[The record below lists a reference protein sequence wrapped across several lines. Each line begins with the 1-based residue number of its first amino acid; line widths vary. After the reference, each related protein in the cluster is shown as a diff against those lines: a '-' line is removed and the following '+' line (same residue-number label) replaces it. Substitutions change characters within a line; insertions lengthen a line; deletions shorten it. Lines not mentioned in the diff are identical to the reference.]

1 MTNSHNNR
9 LTTFLRRLLS
19 PRFLYFYAVLS
30 LAVPNVALC
39 FTERMPFMA
48 CLANVLLPLGVYG
61 GLMALSRKTG
71 CQVWRVFLLIFFAA
85 FQLVL
90 IYLYGRGV
98 IAVDMFLN
106 LVTSN
111 PGEML
116 ELLDNLVP
124 AVAGVVVL
132 YVPLLILASFSWAR
146 HLKAEAAFCRAIRR
160 AALWCMAAG
169 AVVAGLSYVMYPKGE
184 DRPFTYRAE
193 DHMFPVNVFYN
204 LGLAVE
210 QSSLSANYKERVADF
225 RFDAKSDHPAD
236 SAEVYVLVIG
246 ETARAAN
253 FQLYGYHRPTN
264 PLLSRMDGL
273 TVFSHTMS
281 QSNTTHKSVPMLLSA
296 ASAADHDRLYDEKSI
311 ITAFHEAGFHTT
323 FVSNQLPN
331 HSYIDFFGSEADD
344 CIFIRE
350 DETEAKEGSEDVVAA
365 TSDEQLL
372 PYVKRILAKK
382 RTKELIVLHT
392 YGSHFNYRDR
402 YPQSE
407 ARFLPDTPTEAKAK
421 NRPFLINAYD
431 NTILQTDR
439 LLASIIGML
448 RNRGCAAA
456 MIYTSDHGENIFD
469 DQRLRFLHASPVP
482 SAYDLNVPLLVW
494 TSEQYSRDYSAIT
507 AALHA
512 NRNKDVETSV
522 SLFPTL
528 MSMAGISSP
537 RTAALTPRSLTDAGY
552 KAPRHRLYL
561 DDHNRAVT
569 LRQAGMDEF
578 DFEKMKEWGM
588 ADDGCRPL
596 CKYCPKSKKLLQNK
610 N

>member
-9 LTTFLRRLLS
+9 LTTFFRRLLS

-132 YVPLLILASFSWAR
+132 YVPLLILASFLWAR
-146 HLKAEAAFCRAIRR
+146 HLKAEAAFCRAMRR
-160 AALWCMAAG
+160 AALWCMATG

-253 FQLYGYHRPTN
+253 FQ
-264 PLLSRMDGL
+264 
-273 TVFSHTMS
+273 
-281 QSNTTHKSVPMLLSA
+281 
-296 ASAADHDRLYDEKSI
+296 
-311 ITAFHEAGFHTT
+311 
-323 FVSNQLPN
+323 
-331 HSYIDFFGSEADD
+331 
-344 CIFIRE
+344 
-350 DETEAKEGSEDVVAA
+350 
-365 TSDEQLL
+365 
-372 PYVKRILAKK
+372 
-382 RTKELIVLHT
+382 
-392 YGSHFNYRDR
+392 
-402 YPQSE
+402 
-407 ARFLPDTPTEAKAK
+407 
-421 NRPFLINAYD
+421 
-431 NTILQTDR
+431 
-439 LLASIIGML
+439 
-448 RNRGCAAA
+448 
-456 MIYTSDHGENIFD
+456 
-469 DQRLRFLHASPVP
+469 P
-482 SAYDLNVPLLVW
+482 STW
-494 TSEQYSRDYSAIT
+494 
-507 AALHA
+507 
-512 NRNKDVETSV
+512 
-522 SLFPTL
+522 
-528 MSMAGISSP
+528 
-537 RTAALTPRSLTDAGY
+537 
-552 KAPRHRLYL
+552 
-561 DDHNRAVT
+561 
-569 LRQAGMDEF
+569 
-578 DFEKMKEWGM
+578 
-588 ADDGCRPL
+588 
-596 CKYCPKSKKLLQNK
+596 
-610 N
+610 